1 MDIFKTLE
9 NEGQLKKVLIYVAKE
24 VETDPYE
31 HTKSKT
37 FLNPVA
43 IKALVTPIS
52 FEALRWKYTGTLPS
66 KSVQII
72 TEAKYENLLK
82 LADKIKID
90 NDYYGCWKDDSK
102 NFMIMKKQD
111 YIIIVLGLKNV

>member
-1 MDIFKTLE
+1 
-9 NEGQLKKVLIYVAKE
+9 VAKE

-52 FEALRWKYTGTLPS
+52 FEALRWKYYGQVPS
-66 KSVQII
+66 GSVQII
-72 TEAKYENLLK
+72 CETKFENLLK

-90 NDYYGCWKDDSK
+90 DKYFHCWKDDSK
-102 NFMIMKKQD
+102 NFVIMKKQD
-111 YIIIVLGLKNV
+111 YLLVVLARKS